1 MPEFSGDSVTIV
13 SSLALLQE
21 GLNGGRVGY
30 E

>member
-1 MPEFSGDSVTIV
+1 MPEFGDSVTIV

-21 GLNGGRVGY
+21 ELNGGRVGY